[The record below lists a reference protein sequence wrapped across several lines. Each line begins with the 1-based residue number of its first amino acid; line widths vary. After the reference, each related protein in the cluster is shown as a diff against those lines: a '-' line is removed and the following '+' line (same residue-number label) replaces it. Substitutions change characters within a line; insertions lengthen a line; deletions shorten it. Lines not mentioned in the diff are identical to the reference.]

1 MINAAAVSYSVLHI
15 FSIFDEKSALKGVV
29 FQRLFELCDRNDQL
43 KIIVENVKKVEE
55 ISGEWALSVEERRE
69 LYRSAAITLDRNG
82 EW

>member
-1 MINAAAVSYSVLHI
+1 M
-15 FSIFDEKSALKGVV
+15 

-55 ISGEWALSVEERRE
+55 ISREWGMSIDERRE
-69 LYRSAAITLDRNG
+69 LYRSAALTLDKNG